1 MKGIADKLKNFAADR
16 SYDAHIK
23 KCVLW
28 VTAISL
34 SSGMSLGSFLD
45 GIFLSRFDYPYRAPF
60 DEIIWLVFLLASIIL
75 WIRYIIFVCKYPN
88 DTGYH
93 VAELLISLIGS
104 LMLTVVVSFIWIFAI
119 GMVHDIK
126 ITIGLSHP

>member
-1 MKGIADKLKNFAADR
+1 MKRIADKLKNFAADS
-16 SYDAHIK
+16 SYSAHIK

-45 GIFLSRFDYPYRAPF
+45 GIFLSRLEYPYRVPF

-88 DTGYH
+88 GTGYQA
-93 VAELLISLIGS
+93 AELLISLIGS
-104 LMLTVVVSFIWIFAI
+104 LMLTVVISFIWILAI
-119 GMVHDIK
+119 GMVHDLK
-126 ITIGLSHP
+126 Q

>member
-1 MKGIADKLKNFAADR
+1 MKKIADKIKNFAADS
-16 SYDAHIK
+16 SYSAHIK

-45 GIFLSRFDYPYRAPF
+45 GIFLSRSDYPYRAPF

-88 DTGYH
+88 DTGYMI
-93 VAELLISLIGS
+93 AELLISLIGS
-104 LMLTVVVSFIWIFAI
+104 LMLTVVISFIWIFAI

-126 ITIGLSHP
+126 IAIGLSHP

>member
-1 MKGIADKLKNFAADR
+1 MKRIADKLKKFAADS

-34 SSGMSLGSFLD
+34 SSGMSFGSFLD
-45 GIFLSRFDYPYRAPF
+45 GIFLSRNDYPYRAPF
-60 DEIIWLVFLLASIIL
+60 DEIIWLVFLLTSIIL
-75 WIRYIIFVCKYPN
+75 WIRYIIFVCKYKN
-88 DTGYH
+88 DTGYQ

-104 LMLTVVVSFIWIFAI
+104 LMLTLVISFIWIFAI
-119 GMVHDIK
+119 GMVHDLK
-126 ITIGLSHP
+126 IAIGLSHP